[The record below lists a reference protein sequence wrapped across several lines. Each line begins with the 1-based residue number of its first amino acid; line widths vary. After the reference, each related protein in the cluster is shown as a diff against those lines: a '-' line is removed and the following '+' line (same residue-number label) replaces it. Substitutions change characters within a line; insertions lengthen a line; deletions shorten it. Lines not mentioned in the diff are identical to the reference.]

1 MTPYE
6 SFIMYSALKLHFGSE
21 KFDYFKYNRKVNVAK
36 DTFEKRK
43 DKYDFVKLSRKYS
56 DDEMELFFVS
66 NFLVHPK
73 AWSKELLTDEA
84 NDCFI
89 EKQKVLQSLSYVF
102 KNDIEMLKEKF
113 ENLNDMLKVSDNT
126 YPPLL
131 KMTFQ
136 KDVHLETFIILDSIL
151 KFVPIWNKKI
161 TDTFRW
167 PDFALMCKKYK
178 PFLSLETFKF
188 RKILKEQIA
197 TC

>member
-6 SFIMYSALKLHFGSE
+6 SFIMYSALKLHFGTE

-56 DDEMELFFVS
+56 DEEMELFFVS

-73 AWSKELLTDEA
+73 AWSKELITDEA
-84 NDCFI
+84 NDCFV
-89 EKQKVLQSLSYVF
+89 EKQKILQSLSYVF

-161 TDTFRW
+161 NDTFRW
-167 PDFALMCKKYK
+167 PDFSLTCKKYT
-178 PFLSLETFKF
+178 PFLSFETFKF